1 MFTIRSTSYSLRG
14 DYVLFF
20 STVSESNF
28 LWYSLFPYMVSKLW
42 NSLPESFKTSN
53 FYDFNSSARFYS
65 MTLLVVL
72 NRRML

>member
-14 DYVLFF
+14 NYVLFF

-28 LWYSLFPYMVSKLW
+28 LWYSLFPYMVLKLW

-53 FYDFNSSARFYS
+53 FYDFKREILQYDSFSSFKP
-65 MTLLVVL
+65 
-72 NRRML
+72 